1 MTGDG
6 QAARNTNMARA
17 SRDVRQEVE
26 RLRREIEHHNYRYYV
41 LDDPL
46 VSDAEYD
53 TLFRRLEQLEA
64 EHPELA
70 SPDSPTQ
77 RVGAMPL
84 EKFETVRHRHPM
96 LSLNN
101 IATREE
107 MAEFD
112 ARIRKFL
119 NLERVEYVGEP
130 KIDGVAVELV
140 YEDGV
145 LTTGSTRG
153 DGVVGENVTPNIR
166 TIRSVPLRLQRGSEP
181 VPELLEVRGEV
192 YLPIEA
198 FRRLNRE
205 REEAGQPVF
214 ANPRNAAAGSLKQL
228 DPRVTASRP
237 LALVC
242 HGVGEVR
249 GVKLSRHWEAL
260 EAFQGWGLRPVPR
273 TQLLDSLDAA
283 GAFYAELERERD
295 SLPYEIDG
303 IVVKVNDVGLQRRL
317 GEISRAPR
325 WAVAWKFKP
334 RQATTRIVN
343 IVPSVGRTGV
353 LTPVAELEPV
363 QVGGVTV
370 RNASLHNMDEIERKD
385 VRIGDTVLLERA
397 GDVIPYVVKVVTEHR
412 TGHEKRFRMPSTCP
426 VCGAKVERAEGE
438 VAYRCIGLD
447 CPAKLKQQLRFFGAR
462 GHGRRGSRREARRA
476 ARGPRSRARRRRPLR
491 ARRRNARLAR
501 AHGKEVRREPACAA
515 RAQQADDAAA
525 AAGRPRHPP
534 GGRGDGPGARGALR
548 DPRAADGRLR
558 DGAPGGAR
566 RRSGGRGEHPGL
578 LHGAPEPQG
587 HPEAPR
593 RRRPTRRGH
602 APQGTTCGKEVRAD
616 RKPRIDDAA
625 RGAAPDRG
633 ARRTA
638 PGERQQGDRLRG
650 RRRRSRLQA
659 QKGQDARSPDA
670 RGEGAPEA
678 PRRLMAVRAHLLI

>member
-70 SPDSPTQ
+70 SPDSPTE

-145 LTTGSTRG
+145 LATGSTRG

-166 TIRSVPLRLQRGSEP
+166 TIRSVPLRLQRGSKP

-192 YLPIEA
+192 FLPIEA

-242 HGVGEVR
+242 HGVGEMR
-249 GVKLSRHWEAL
+249 GVKLSRHGEAL

-273 TQLLDSLDAA
+273 TRVLDSLDAA
-283 GAFYAELERERD
+283 GGFYADLERARD

-343 IVPSVGRTGV
+343 IFPSVGRTGV

-370 RNASLHNMDEIERKD
+370 RNASLHNMDEVERKD
-385 VRIGDTVLLERA
+385 VRVGDTVLLERA
-397 GDVIPYVVKVVTEHR
+397 GDVIPYVVKVVTERR
-412 TGHEKRFRMPSTCP
+412 TGREKRFHMPAVCP
-426 VCGAKVERAEGE
+426 VCGAKVVRAEGE
-438 VAYRCIGLD
+438 VAYRCIGLA

-462 GHGRRGSRREARRA
+462 GAMDIEGLGEKLVDQLVDRGLVRDVADLYRLDTDTFASLERMGKKSA
-476 ARGPRSRARRRRPLR
+476 ANLR
-491 ARRRNARLAR
+491 AELERSTQTTLPRLLVALGIR
-501 AHGKEVRREPACAA
+501 QVGEATAKALAEHFGTLERLMDATEEELQEVRDVGPEVAA
-515 RAQQADDAAA
+515 SIRGFFAEKQNRKVIQKLL
-525 AAGRPRHPP
+525 AAGVRPAAVARPKGP
-534 GGRGDGPGARGALR
+534 LAGKKFVLTGTLETMTRPEAQRRIEALGGRVQSSVSKETDYVVAGADPGSKLAKAKALGVRTLEEKAFVKLLGD
-548 DPRAADGRLR
+548 
-558 DGAPGGAR
+558 
-566 RRSGGRGEHPGL
+566 
-578 LHGAPEPQG
+578 
-587 HPEAPR
+587 
-593 RRRPTRRGH
+593 
-602 APQGTTCGKEVRAD
+602 
-616 RKPRIDDAA
+616 
-625 RGAAPDRG
+625 
-633 ARRTA
+633 
-638 PGERQQGDRLRG
+638 
-650 RRRRSRLQA
+650 
-659 QKGQDARSPDA
+659 
-670 RGEGAPEA
+670 
-678 PRRLMAVRAHLLI
+678 

>member
-1 MTGDG
+1 
-6 QAARNTNMARA
+6 MARA

-166 TIRSVPLRLQRGSEP
+166 TIRSVPLRLQRGPKP

-242 HGVGEVR
+242 HGVGEAR

-260 EAFQGWGLRPVPR
+260 EAFQCWGLRPVPR
-273 TQLLDSLDAA
+273 TRVLDSLDAA
-283 GAFYAELERERD
+283 G
-295 SLPYEIDG
+295 
-303 IVVKVNDVGLQRRL
+303 
-317 GEISRAPR
+317 
-325 WAVAWKFKP
+325 
-334 RQATTRIVN
+334 
-343 IVPSVGRTGV
+343 
-353 LTPVAELEPV
+353 
-363 QVGGVTV
+363 
-370 RNASLHNMDEIERKD
+370 
-385 VRIGDTVLLERA
+385 
-397 GDVIPYVVKVVTEHR
+397 
-412 TGHEKRFRMPSTCP
+412 
-426 VCGAKVERAEGE
+426 
-438 VAYRCIGLD
+438 
-447 CPAKLKQQLRFFGAR
+447 
-462 GHGRRGSRREARRA
+462 
-476 ARGPRSRARRRRPLR
+476 
-491 ARRRNARLAR
+491 
-501 AHGKEVRREPACAA
+501 
-515 RAQQADDAAA
+515 
-525 AAGRPRHPP
+525 
-534 GGRGDGPGARGALR
+534 
-548 DPRAADGRLR
+548 
-558 DGAPGGAR
+558 
-566 RRSGGRGEHPGL
+566 
-578 LHGAPEPQG
+578 
-587 HPEAPR
+587 
-593 RRRPTRRGH
+593 
-602 APQGTTCGKEVRAD
+602 
-616 RKPRIDDAA
+616 
-625 RGAAPDRG
+625 
-633 ARRTA
+633 
-638 PGERQQGDRLRG
+638 
-650 RRRRSRLQA
+650 
-659 QKGQDARSPDA
+659 
-670 RGEGAPEA
+670 
-678 PRRLMAVRAHLLI
+678 